1 MCTYFAQCVWVEQA
15 GQTLHTQVPHALGK
29 FLIDLGSNLER
40 FGINFGSF
48 LAILA
53 PLGPPGGPLGS
64 KYLQGASLDPP
75 KTLQES
81 LQEPPGANMEPT

>member
-1 MCTYFAQCVWVEQA
+1 M
-15 GQTLHTQVPHALGK
+15 
-29 FLIDLGSNLER
+29 DLGPNLKLLGSIFDH
-40 FGINFGSF
+40 FGTLGGHVE
-48 LAILA
+48 AILA
-53 PLGPPGGPLGS
+53 PLGPPGGSLGS